1 MIVKTCINKKYYFA
15 LSIPF
20 TTHYQHFALSKMMKT
35 TGSSRKITM
44 KTLAIFV
51 VLAKL
56 HHEEQRAYN
65 IDLQMNLGE

>member
-1 MIVKTCINKKYYFA
+1 
-15 LSIPF
+15 
-20 TTHYQHFALSKMMKT
+20 
-35 TGSSRKITM
+35 M